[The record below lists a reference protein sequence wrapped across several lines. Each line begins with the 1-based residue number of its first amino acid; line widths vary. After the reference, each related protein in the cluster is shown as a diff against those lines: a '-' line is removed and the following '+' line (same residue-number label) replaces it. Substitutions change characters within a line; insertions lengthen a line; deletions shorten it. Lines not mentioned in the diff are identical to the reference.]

1 MVKKMTD
8 IIIFFKLF
16 FIGELIIGVS
26 AIPHFFMKKI
36 PRKIIVII
44 CILFSIIW
52 IIYSI
57 YLVYRNSFSALTL
70 LN

>member
-1 MVKKMTD
+1 MGEKMTD

-36 PRKIIVII
+36 PRKIIVIF
-44 CILFSIIW
+44 CILFSIVW

-57 YLVYRNSFSALTL
+57 YWVYRNS
-70 LN
+70 